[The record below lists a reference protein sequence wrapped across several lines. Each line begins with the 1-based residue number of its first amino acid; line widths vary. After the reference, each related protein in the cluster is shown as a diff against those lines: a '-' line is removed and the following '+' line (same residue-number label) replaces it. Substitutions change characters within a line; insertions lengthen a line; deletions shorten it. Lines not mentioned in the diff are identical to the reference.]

1 MCSGVF
7 QVMASLPFHS
17 DKDLSYLIFQL
28 QKWPLIH
35 DSGVESLCT
44 LALHEDSIC
53 SPLLSSVLTG
63 SLPEL

>member
-1 MCSGVF
+1 MCSGIF
-7 QVMASLPFHS
+7 QVMALLPCHS

-44 LALHEDSIC
+44 LALH
-53 SPLLSSVLTG
+53 
-63 SLPEL
+63 